1 MKTYHLIKKVLAR
14 LFTVFIMSFGSIL
27 FTATLGHANSLP
39 LLGDYSSSIIS
50 LNTEYSLGQGI
61 VRKIRSANQGIN
73 DPIVES
79 YIQDLTWDLVSSSQL
94 NDKRISVETIG
105 NLSVN
110 AFAIPG
116 GIIGIHAGLILAAQ
130 AEDELASVISH
141 ELAHLSQRHF
151 AAQLDQQRLSTP
163 FTIASMVAG
172 ILVGVAN
179 PEAGTAVLA
188 TGSANQ
194 LSSGLAF
201 SRRREQEADRI
212 GMLNLSR
219 SGYSPEAMPRMFN
232 RLLEIQR
239 LQGALPP
246 EFLLSHPSSSARVAD
261 SKNRAAQLPRGKKK
275 HNLDFQVVQARLKSH
290 YSNLSKLTLNHFR
303 QAAKKDRSAF
313 NIFSLAL
320 AAAKA
325 QKYNEALKN
334 FAKLPSNWKN
344 NLLVKLSIAKIHA
357 DNRQLSTALK
367 SLRALNLVYP
377 KHSAIQLI
385 YAETF
390 LAAGQPKKAIRQLQ
404 QITEY
409 AADNIHA
416 WYLLAEAYGLAGNKN
431 QVHTA
436 RIEYFLLKGQ
446 LNTAKRQLSFARREQ
461 HLTPADIYKLDDL
474 EQHLLDVKAYLNTK
488 Y

>member
-1 MKTYHLIKKVLAR
+1 MKAYHTTRRVWQKLLTISALG
-14 LFTVFIMSFGSIL
+14 LFSSF
-27 FTATLGHANSLP
+27 FTQTQAQANSLP

-50 LNTEYSLGQGI
+50 LDTEYSLGQGI
-61 VRKIRSANQGIN
+61 VRKIRSANQGVN

-79 YIQDLTWDLVSSSQL
+79 YIQDLTWDLVSTSQL
-94 NDKRISVETIG
+94 NDKRISIETIG

-116 GIIGIHAGLILAAQ
+116 GIIGIHAGLILAAK

-179 PEAGTAVLA
+179 SEAGTAVLA
-188 TGSANQ
+188 TGTANQ
-194 LSSGLAF
+194 LSSHLAF
-201 SRRREQEADRI
+201 SRRNEQEADRI
-212 GMLNLSR
+212 GMLNLSK
-219 SGYSPEAMPRMFN
+219 SGYSPDAMPRMFN

-239 LQGALPP
+239 LQGSLPP
-246 EFLLSHPSSSARVAD
+246 EFLLTHPSSSARIAD
-261 SKNRAAQLPRGKKK
+261 SKNRAAQLPKGKKK
-275 HNLDFQVVQARLKSH
+275 NHLDFKVVQARLKVH
-290 YSNLSKLTLNHFR
+290 YANRSKLSLNHFR
-303 QAAKKDRSAF
+303 EAARNNQTAF

-320 AAAKA
+320 AAAKG
-325 QKYNEALKN
+325 QKYNEAAKN
-334 FAKLPSNWKN
+334 FARLPSKWKK
-344 NLLVKLSIAKIHA
+344 NLLVKLSIAQVNA
-357 DNRQLSTALK
+357 DDQQLTKALK
-367 SLRALNLVYP
+367 SLQKLNLIYP

-385 YAETF
+385 YAETL
-390 LAAGQPKKAIRQLQ
+390 LAAGRPKKAIKQLQ

-409 AADNIHA
+409 AADNINA
-416 WYLLAEAYGLAGNKN
+416 WYLLAEAYGLAGKKN

-446 LNTAKRQLSFARREQ
+446 VKTAKRQLAFARRER
-461 HLTPADIYKLDDL
+461 HLSTNDIYKLDDL
-474 EQHLLDVKAYLNTK
+474 EQHLLEVKAYLNTK